1 MAKIITADYNLD
13 LEHPALDNM
22 SDDEFFSFCVQNKN
36 IRLERDENKQILI
49 MPPAGNDSSAKNSIL
64 NFKLF
69 LWNNESK
76 CGIVFDSSAG
86 FYLPDKSMRNPDAA
100 WISNAKWNSIGNDEK
115 KKFAYLVPDFIIEL
129 MSPSD
134 RLKPAKDKMEMW
146 INNGVLLAWLID
158 PENKTAYIY
167 RINETIEE
175 VNGFDKKLSGEDI
188 LPGFEL
194 DLSILK

>member
-49 MPPAGNDSSAKNSIL
+49 KAPVGNLTSYQNFEIAGQI
-64 NFKLF
+64 FT
-69 LWNNESK
+69 WNKKTNL
-76 CGIVFDSSAG
+76 GFAFDSSAG

-100 WISNAKWNSIGNDEK
+100 WISSEKWKSIANEEK
-115 KKFAYLVPDFIIEL
+115 KKFAYLVPNFIIEL

-134 RLKPAKDKMEMW
+134 RLKPAKDKMKMW
-146 INNGVLLAWLID
+146 INNGVLLAWLIN

-167 RINETIEE
+167 RINGTIEE